1 MIGISHELLDSLR
14 LINTPQN
21 SLRFSEMQCEKEIT
35 TSWHT
40 VKATLRVCLSSM
52 RMSPSKLFKNVP
64 IWAEVNSDGDI
75 KNERQRKTSFGV
87 DGADQKEGN
96 NLG

>member
-21 SLRFSEMQCEKEIT
+21 SLRFSEMQGEKEIT

-40 VKATLRVCLSSM
+40 VKATLRVCLSLE
-52 RMSPSKLFKNVP
+52 LFSVFLSALQSSAP
-64 IWAEVNSDGDI
+64 A
-75 KNERQRKTSFGV
+75 RC
-87 DGADQKEGN
+87 A
-96 NLG
+96 

>member
-21 SLRFSEMQCEKEIT
+21 SLRFSEMQGEKEIT

-40 VKATLRVCLSSM
+40 VKATLSVEQIVWC
-52 RMSPSKLFKNVP
+52 
-64 IWAEVNSDGDI
+64 NSRI
-75 KNERQRKTSFGV
+75 LIN
-87 DGADQKEGN
+87 
-96 NLG
+96 